1 MTTLLRRLLLLTL
14 IMPGPAMAQAQA
26 PAPDG
31 WLERFNQAMFTV
43 NRSLGHG
50 VEAVLEAVPDA
61 LTVPE
66 PVRRGAANVL
76 RNTINEPIN
85 ALGHAITGR
94 YDLAGESLRRFGIN
108 VVEGYGGVF
117 DPATEQGIVVPPLDL
132 GLALC
137 ARGVSEGPYV
147 VLPIVGPRTLR
158 DAAADLVLTNL
169 AIYTMLIPVIGPSP
183 TLSTFLVI
191 EVLDEGAALAMA
203 RQIDSVPESSL
214 DPDALR
220 EAYLA
225 ARARRCAE
233 VAARMPQAR

>member
-1 MTTLLRRLLLLTL
+1 MTALLRRLLLLTIL
-14 IMPGPAMAQAQA
+14 MPGAAMAQ
-26 PAPDG
+26 APDG
-31 WLERFNQAMFTV
+31 WLDRFNQAMFTV
-43 NRSLGHG
+43 NRTLGHG
-50 VEAVLEAVPDA
+50 VEAVRDAMPDA

-66 PVRRGAANVL
+66 PVRRGAANLL
-76 RNTINEPIN
+76 RNTINEPIS

-117 DPATEQGIVVPPLDL
+117 DPATERGVVVPPVDL

-137 ARGVSEGPYV
+137 ARGVPEGPYV

-169 AIYTMLIPVIGPSP
+169 VIYAMLTPVIGPSP

-203 RQIDSVPESSL
+203 RQIDSVDESLL
-214 DPDALR
+214 DPAALR
-220 EAYLA
+220 EAYLQ
-225 ARARRCAE
+225 ARARRCDE
-233 VAARMPQAR
+233 VAARMPRFP